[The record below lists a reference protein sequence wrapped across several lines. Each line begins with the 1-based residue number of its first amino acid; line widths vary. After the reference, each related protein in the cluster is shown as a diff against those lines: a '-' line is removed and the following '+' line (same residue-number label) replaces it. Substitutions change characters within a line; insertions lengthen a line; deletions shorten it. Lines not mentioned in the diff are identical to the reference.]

1 METATAE
8 PSFSSFKRTPSA
20 PGSNILLQ
28 LRVTEFVKTH
38 LVFEA
43 GHFISTKLAQ
53 DTFIDVYKI
62 DAASLSASGFQRM
75 LNGCVRAKF
84 PDQSSVFAS
93 RTTPASGR
101 CRGYIGLKIASIHG
115 GSQVQFASVSGKP
128 NIKNSGIYVLRLD
141 NKPTPSFYVG
151 KAIDIVHRIQQ
162 HTDGEGAYCI
172 TGEPFTR
179 IEPLTKGSVDDME
192 SWERN
197 EVLTRMHEFGIDNVR
212 GWMYTLKTMPMEQKM
227 HAFDEICEKF
237 DFCRKCG
244 RNSHF
249 IRDCHSMST
258 DLWTGGMELRIRGS
272 GQAAAQQSALDDA
285 SRRIAEAQE
294 MIASAARVLGGGV

>member
-1 METATAE
+1 MISDGGFLTTHAIQDAFHAE
-8 PSFSSFKRTPSA
+8 NNLSNPSIVSNSTFHKILKDYILDVFSDQSGVSCNRLYHNGKR
-20 PGSNILLQ
+20 
-28 LRVTEFVKTH
+28 
-38 LVFEA
+38 
-43 GHFISTKLAQ
+43 
-53 DTFIDVYKI
+53 
-62 DAASLSASGFQRM
+62 ASGYTG
-75 LNGCVRAKF
+75 LALVIPGEHSANAN
-84 PDQSSVFAS
+84 SS
-93 RTTPASGR
+93 
-101 CRGYIGLKIASIHG
+101 
-115 GSQVQFASVSGKP
+115 
-128 NIKNSGIYVLRLD
+128 IKNSGIYVLRLD
-141 NKPTPSFYVG
+141 SKPTPSFYVG
-151 KAIDIVHRIQQ
+151 KATDIVHRIQQ

-272 GQAAAQQSALDDA
+272 GQAATQQSALDDA
-285 SRRIAEAQE
+285 SRRITEAQE